1 MLKIVENRKIWFTIS
16 LVIIAIGMITWGV
29 RGLNYGIDFYGGTVV
44 QVDLK
49 KKVDTEEIRSIAAKY
64 ANDASVQ
71 TVDET
76 GIILRSS
83 SITPEDVEKF
93 KTDINEKY
101 KVDPTTWQNETVGP
115 SIGDESRK
123 NAILAIAISVI
134 AILIYVA
141 IRFEIRF
148 GVAAIIA
155 LLHDLLVTISVYAV
169 LQIPVN
175 GPFIA
180 AILTILGYSINDTI
194 VIFDRIRENMRTM
207 RKASF
212 EEVADISI
220 TQTLSRSINTSLTTL
235 FTITAVYFVGVSAVK
250 ELALPLIIGIIAGSY
265 SSIFIA
271 SPIWVMWKNA
281 DKKKKAAVNA

>member
-1 MLKIVENRKIWFTIS
+1 MLKIVENRKIWFIIS
-16 LVIIAIGMITWGV
+16 IVIIAIGMITWGV

-49 KKVDTEEIRSIAAKY
+49 KQVDTEEIRSIAAKY
-64 ANDASVQ
+64 ANDAAVQ

-93 KTDINEKY
+93 KAEINDKY
-101 KVDPTTWQNETVGP
+101 KVDPATWQNETVGP
-115 SIGDESRK
+115 SISAESRK
-123 NAILAIAISVI
+123 NAILAVTIAVI

-155 LLHDLLVTISVYAV
+155 LLHDLLVTISVYAL

-175 GPFIA
+175 GSFIA

-212 EEVADISI
+212 EEVTDVSI

-235 FTITAVYFVGVSAVK
+235 FTITAVYFIGVNAVK